1 MLKIKIFGDGPLEPA
16 LVKIA
21 EVFRRDSGHEA
32 QFVFG
37 PSPVIH
43 KKVIDGE
50 WGDAI
55 VIQPNFIDELVR
67 DGKVVAGQH
76 SIVTRVGIG
85 LLARAGTPARDV
97 STPEKLKRV
106 LLGADSLVFNNV
118 ASGNFFA
125 KILERLGIADAIKD
139 KTTRTTPADVVARVL
154 QDKGNTIGVGTTTL
168 IIANKRLALVGA
180 LPSELQSRISY
191 AAALMTNSQQPEAAK
206 AFISLLASRQSKD
219 TFAAAEAN

>member
-37 PSPVIH
+37 LSPVIH

-106 LLGADSLVFNNV
+106 LLSADSLVFNNV